1 MYKTGNANVDLRSP
15 GETMIEP
22 AGELRLPHP
31 DAAFEGISE
40 ARTVPQAAP
49 AAAVPLTPLLVE
61 LNGTLVETDLLIELI
76 VRLLRQGEVARR
88 VER

>member
-22 AGELRLPHP
+22 AGELRL
-31 DAAFEGISE
+31 
-40 ARTVPQAAP
+40 
-49 AAAVPLTPLLVE
+49 L
-61 LNGTLVETDLLIELI
+61 ETDLLIELI
-76 VRLLRQGEVARR
+76 VGLLRQGEVARR